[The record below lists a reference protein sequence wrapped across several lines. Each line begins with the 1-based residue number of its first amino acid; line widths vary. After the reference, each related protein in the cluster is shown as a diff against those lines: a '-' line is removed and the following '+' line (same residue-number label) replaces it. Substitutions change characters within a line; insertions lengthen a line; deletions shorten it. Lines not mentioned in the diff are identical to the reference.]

1 MAKTATGGQ
10 VTGFELISRRS
21 LEFALKHNPGNADP
35 IAEPHPWYVLM
46 EFSSGR
52 ADGAIG
58 ETMEALLADG
68 FEKELVLDAAIA
80 QSDSQRAAFW
90 KLREL
95 LSDSHRPEG
104 GSIKCAISAIGR
116 ANV

>member
-68 FEKELVLDAAIA
+68 FEKELVLDAAIPKSDSTRA
-80 QSDSQRAAFW
+80 AFWQRSALLSDSQR
-90 KLREL
+90 
-95 LSDSHRPEG
+95 PEG
-104 GSIKCAISAIGR
+104 GHHQTAIP
-116 ANV
+116 